1 MTLIVYLFGDTG
13 NCNPVMEWEKLVGW
27 KKIVGGRLFM
37 IYRLCFVNFEPC
49 DYFTS
54 WGEGEVL
61 NLNLYSN
68 THTHT
73 IKVAPFV
80 HREIQLLKM
89 IFKSLI
95 ELQPSGGIAG
105 EWAIQKSK

>member
-1 MTLIVYLFGDTG
+1 
-13 NCNPVMEWEKLVGW
+13 
-27 KKIVGGRLFM
+27 M

-49 DYFTS
+49 DYFYLFR
-54 WGEGEVL
+54 GKKKVL

-73 IKVAPFV
+73 HTHTRTQKIKVAPFV
-80 HREIQLLKM
+80 PREIQLLKM

-95 ELQPSGGIAG
+95 ELQPSRGLSGRVG
-105 EWAIQKSK
+105 DSKEQMIQNGLRG